1 MYCLPILFT
10 EFQISNKYLVIY
22 RSTSV
27 RYCLGQKKWTLS
39 RYEIYTRLKE
49 REREIN

>member
-22 RSTSV
+22 QCTILFGSKEMDTI
-27 RYCLGQKKWTLS
+27 S
-39 RYEIYTRLKE
+39 RYEIHTRPKE